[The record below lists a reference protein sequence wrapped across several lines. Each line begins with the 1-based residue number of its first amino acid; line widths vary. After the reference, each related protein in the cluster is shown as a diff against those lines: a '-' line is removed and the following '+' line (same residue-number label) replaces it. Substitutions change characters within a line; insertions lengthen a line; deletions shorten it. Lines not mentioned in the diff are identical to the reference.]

1 MIRIHDE
8 LSLPFFTLLPP
19 QVIKI
24 EVKQVRAPKLI
35 VFPLGS
41 RSLVALLLKNGQD
54 EKTHFP
60 RCSASALVNSSP
72 EYMPRKVPEG
82 IFFVPA
88 KTPLIPR

>member
-1 MIRIHDE
+1 MIGIHDK
-8 LSLPFFTLLPP
+8 LSLPFFTLLSP

-24 EVKQVRAPKLI
+24 KVKQVRPPELI
-35 VFPLGS
+35 VFPLRG
-41 RSLVALLLKNGQD
+41 RSLVALNLKN

-88 KTPLIPR
+88 KTP